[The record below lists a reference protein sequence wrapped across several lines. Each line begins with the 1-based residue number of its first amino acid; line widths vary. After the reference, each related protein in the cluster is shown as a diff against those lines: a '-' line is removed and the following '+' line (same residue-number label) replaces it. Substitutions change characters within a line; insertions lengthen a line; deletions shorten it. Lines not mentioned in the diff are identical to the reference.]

1 MRATATTLRGRR
13 TRWLI
18 SALAITALTLTACG
32 GNSDSGTDGDAASS
46 GQLGGT
52 VSEGVDTI
60 GANYDQRDPN
70 GTFRYVFV
78 QNPTNFDPARSSNA
92 FDMIFLRLVY
102 DQLLRQNAQGELEPQ
117 LATEWEFVD
126 DDTALVMKLRDD
138 VDFIDGTHFDAGVV
152 KANIDRAK
160 TLETSVHKGALARVA
175 DVQVVDEYTVRFN
188 LSGPGG
194 NLPAIFAANL
204 GSMASP
210 AAFDNPD
217 LDQKPVGSGFATL
230 TEYVPGQVSRYE
242 RNEDYWDPE
251 AAGAAK
257 YEIYI
262 QTSAP
267 TRLNML
273 QTGQAELTYLD
284 ASQAEQSAAA
294 GLNTAPSQT
303 LTILQMYTN
312 PGKPPFDDFRVRQAL
327 EHAIDR
333 QAIVDGV
340 FFGLDAPVAQFMPP
354 DYWAYDQGVLPDD
367 PRWNY
372 DPEKARQLLAEAG
385 YPDGVDFEMVVPSL
399 DDHRAVAEALLPML
413 AEVGLRATTRVIE
426 ASSAGVTFFSRQE
439 GNLMPG
445 MAPPF
450 SDVTSAYQTNL
461 TGQFSNPWNLTTPE
475 FEAAWLGALQGATQ
489 EERLPGIA
497 KMVQAEKQIRKNVP
511 ILAHYPPSAW
521 TDKAAF
527 PEGYLPAYS
536 ADLRYVGVT
545 G

>member
-1 MRATATTLRGRR
+1 MRKSARTMRGRR
-13 TRWLI
+13 TRWLV
-18 SALAITALTLTACG
+18 SALVVTGLTVTACG
-32 GNSDSGTDGDAASS
+32 GASGSGSGSETEGGLAAGVSQGLDS
-46 GQLGGT
+46 
-52 VSEGVDTI
+52 V
-60 GANYDQRDPN
+60 GANFDQRDPD

-102 DQLLRQNAQGELEPQ
+102 DQLIRQDVDGKLLPQ

-138 VDFIDGTHFDAGVV
+138 VDFIDGTHFDAEAV
-152 KANIDRAK
+152 KANLDRAK
-160 TLETSVHKGALARVA
+160 TLPDSVHKGALARVS
-175 DVQVVDEYTVRFN
+175 DVQVVDEYTVRIN

-194 NLPAIFAANL
+194 NLPAVLSSNV

-210 AAFDNPD
+210 AAFGNPD
-217 LDQKPVGSGFATL
+217 LDQKPVGSGFAKL
-230 TEYVPGQVSRYE
+230 TEYVPGQVSRYD
-242 RNEDYWDPE
+242 RNDDYWEPE
-251 AAGAAK
+251 AAGAAH

-262 QTSAP
+262 QTTAT

-284 ASQAEQSAAA
+284 PSQAEQTAQL
-294 GLNTAPSQT
+294 GLNTAPSES
-303 LTILQMYTN
+303 LTILQMYMDT
-312 PGKPPFDDFRVRQAL
+312 GKPPFDDLRVRQAM
-327 EHAIDR
+327 EHAIDK
-333 QAIVDGV
+333 QAIADGV
-340 FFGLDAPVAQFMPP
+340 FFGLSSPVAQFMPP
-354 DYWAYDQGVLPDD
+354 EYWAYDESVQPDD
-367 PRWNY
+367 PRFSY

-413 AEVGLRATTRVIE
+413 AEVGLRGTSRVIE
-426 ASSAGVTFFSRQE
+426 ASSAGVTFFGRQE
-439 GNLMPG
+439 GNAMPG

-450 SDVTSAYQTNL
+450 ADVTSTYQHNL
-461 TGQFSNPWNLTTPE
+461 PGQYSNPWNTTTQE
-475 FEAAWLGALQGATQ
+475 FQDAWLGALEGATP
-489 EERLPGIA
+489 EDRLPGIA
-497 KMVQAEKQIRKNVP
+497 RMVEEETKIRKNVP

-527 PEGYLPAYS
+527 PDGYRPAYA